1 MASHCS
7 DTETSDIETQQLP
20 RRSPR
25 KLAPKL
31 LTPSHITGI
40 SSDGK
45 AYQVQIINIKIT
57 LTL

>member
-25 KLAPKL
+25 KLDVKL

-45 AYQVQIINIKIT
+45 AYQVQIINIKLT